1 MLVAYRLS
9 LASILAVVSTG
20 VFASSGALDIA
31 MDTTLHEDHIGPV
44 TFVADSVTLN
54 CTGHQVSAPGEFQAI
69 LVQQRTGVTVKNC
82 RITGASFGLYVIG
95 SRDIM
100 IKDNVAFGNEGTG
113 MFLTSSDGL
122 TIENNLSSNNG
133 IAGIDAQFL
142 THSTVNH
149 NTATANGFFGFL
161 FLVDTDNE
169 VAHNFAAGN
178 TAYGF
183 ILFSSSGNLLEHNSA
198 CGHAAD
204 QRHQERLVRHPYDG
218 RDSLE
223 RLVSHP
229 SHGPRLSRLDPY
241 RIP

>member
-1 MLVAYRLS
+1 VA
-9 LASILAVVSTG
+9 STIA
-20 VFASSGALDIA
+20 FASSGTLEIA
-31 MDTTLHEDHIGPV
+31 TDTTLHEDHIGPL

-54 CTGHQVSAPGEFQAI
+54 CAGHQVSAPGEFQAI
-69 LVQQRTGVTVKNC
+69 LVQQRAGVTVKNC
-82 RITGASFGLYVIG
+82 RITGASFGLYVVG
-95 SRDIM
+95 SREIM

-113 MFLTSSDGL
+113 MFLTSSDRL
-122 TIENNLSSNNG
+122 TIKDNLSTNNG

-183 ILFSSSGNLLEHNSA
+183 ILFSSSGNLLKQNSA
-198 CGHAAD
+198 CGHEID
-204 QRHQERLVRHPYDG
+204 ML
-218 RDSLE
+218 
-223 RLVSHP
+223 
-229 SHGPRLSRLDPY
+229 LDTIQPGANFFKNN
-241 RIP
+241 RFCIVEEQTS